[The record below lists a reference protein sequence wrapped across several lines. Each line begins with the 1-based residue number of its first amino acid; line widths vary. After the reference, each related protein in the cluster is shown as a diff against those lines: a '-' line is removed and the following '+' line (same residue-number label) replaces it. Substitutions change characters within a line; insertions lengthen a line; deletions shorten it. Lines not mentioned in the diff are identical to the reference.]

1 MSQTQRL
8 RTCIA
13 MRRRMPDTELLRV
26 VIDANDPQGS
36 RAVADPFRRLPGR
49 GAWISPTLSALELAE
64 RKHAFK
70 RALRTSASVDTG
82 QVRRYLEAQYEN
94 VQGEKVPCAEQAA
107 QDSYTP
113 ELKRKTEH

>member
-13 MRRRMPDTELLRV
+13 TRRRMPDTELLRV

-36 RAVADPFRRLPGR
+36 RAVVDPFRRLPGR

-70 RALRTSASVDTG
+70 RALRTSAPVDTG
-82 QVRRYLEAQYEN
+82 QVRQYLEAQRGQ
-94 VQGEKVPCAEQAA
+94 VAKAEDTAL
-107 QDSYTP
+107 DSYKP
-113 ELKRKTEH
+113 ELQRKTEH

>member
-1 MSQTQRL
+1 
-8 RTCIA
+8 
-13 MRRRMPDTELLRV
+13 MPDTELLRV
-26 VIDANDPQGS
+26 VIDANDPHGS

-82 QVRRYLEAQYEN
+82 QVRRYLEAQCEN
-94 VQGEKVPCAEQAA
+94 VQGEKVPCAEQPA

>member
-13 MRRRMPDTELLRV
+13 TRQRMHDTELLRV
-26 VIDANDPQGS
+26 VIDANDPHGS

-82 QVRRYLEAQYEN
+82 QVRRYLEAQC
-94 VQGEKVPCAEQAA
+94 EKVPCAEQAV

>member
-1 MSQTQRL
+1 
-8 RTCIA
+8 
-13 MRRRMPDTELLRV
+13 MPDTELLRV
-26 VIDANDPQGS
+26 VIDANDPHGS

-82 QVRRYLEAQYEN
+82 QVRQYLEAQSGQ
-94 VQGEKVPCAEQAA
+94 VAKAEDTAL
-107 QDSYTP
+107 DSYKP
-113 ELKRKTEH
+113 ELQRKTEH

>member
-1 MSQTQRL
+1 MSERLRL

-13 MRRRMPDTELLRV
+13 TRRRLPDTDLLRV
-26 VIDANDPQGS
+26 VIDHDDPHG
-36 RAVADPFRRLPGR
+36 RRLVADPHRRLPGR

-64 RKHAFK
+64 RKRAFK
-70 RALRTSASVDTG
+70 RALRTSAPVDTG